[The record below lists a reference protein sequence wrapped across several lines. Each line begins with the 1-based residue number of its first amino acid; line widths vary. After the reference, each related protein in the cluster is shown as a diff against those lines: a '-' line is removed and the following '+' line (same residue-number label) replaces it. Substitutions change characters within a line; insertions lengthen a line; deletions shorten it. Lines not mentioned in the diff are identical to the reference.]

1 MSIFQKNV
9 GPTDKI
15 VRIILGLVII
25 ILGIIYGSWWGLIGI
40 IPLLT
45 AFISFCPIYASFK
58 ISTFK
63 KKKTT

>member
-1 MSIFQKNV
+1 MQKNV
-9 GPTDKI
+9 GTTDKI

-25 ILGIIYGSWWGLIGI
+25 ILGIIYGSWWGLIGV

-45 AFISFCPIYASFK
+45 AFISFCPIYAPFK

-63 KKKTT
+63 RKKTTQS